1 MKNLPKAVQVEGV
14 EFPFLQ
20 GAGGPSS
27 TAVQQCIDGA
37 SVGHCHIFLC
47 RELGVLSDACSDGF
61 FCEVASRHSHKT
73 KLVSKLSYCIGAPR
87 TNYGIFNIRSTA
99 AKCLNGLDENYTKFL
114 PFKSFKIQIKE
125 NFIADISSYH

>member
-1 MKNLPKAVQVEGV
+1 MKNLPKAVQVECV

-47 RELGVLSDACSDGF
+47 RELGVLSDACSEADKRRCGLPNTLVKLHIQGQVVRDG
-61 FCEVASRHSHKT
+61 
-73 KLVSKLSYCIGAPR
+73 
-87 TNYGIFNIRSTA
+87 
-99 AKCLNGLDENYTKFL
+99 
-114 PFKSFKIQIKE
+114 
-125 NFIADISSYH
+125 